1 MKRNQGAYVKTK
13 IAFLAAL
20 VFALV
25 AAPST
30 IRGQA
35 AKPAQAPAAAA
46 VPAQKDAGSP
56 AATLDPA
63 KEKAIRKMF
72 EVMGTGKLMQQ
83 VMTTMMN
90 NMRPMLVSSLPDGEY
105 REKLV
110 DLFFQKFQSKINV
123 QQLIDLTV
131 PVYGKY
137 FSTEEIEGLTKFY
150 QTPLGQKSLSVLPQ
164 TTSEIQAEAG
174 KWGEKAGR
182 DSMMEVLEEHP
193 EMKKALEDAAASA
206 K

>member
-1 MKRNQGAYVKTK
+1 MKTT
-13 IAFLAAL
+13 IAFLLAFVL
-20 VFALV
+20 PLV
-25 AAPST
+25 AAAST

-35 AKPAQAPAAAA
+35 AKPAQAPPAAA

-90 NMRPMLVSSLPDGEY
+90 NMRPMLVSSLPEGEY

-110 DLFFQKFQSKINV
+110 DLFFQKFHSKINV

-131 PVYGKY
+131 PVYAKY

-164 TTSEIQAEAG
+164 TTSEIQTEAG

-193 EMKKALEDAAASA
+193 EMKKALEDAAASS